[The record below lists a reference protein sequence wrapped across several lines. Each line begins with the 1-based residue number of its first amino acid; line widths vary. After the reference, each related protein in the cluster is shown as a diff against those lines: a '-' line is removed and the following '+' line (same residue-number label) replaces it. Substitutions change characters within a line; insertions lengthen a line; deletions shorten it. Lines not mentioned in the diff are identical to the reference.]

1 MRLWSSQND
10 PTVHRK
16 LVGRR
21 NDVYCD
27 DPQAMSW
34 TSDAS
39 GMSITI
45 DHVSKKKYLKRVDLL
60 HLPC

>member
-1 MRLWSSQND
+1 MITL
-10 PTVHRK
+10 VHRK

-45 DHVSKKKYLKRVDLL
+45 DHVSKKNILSE
-60 HLPC
+60 